1 MSLRNRGTLDGW
13 KGRIIIYIKGKN
25 NFLKLRFEKKYY
37 ISKLSMIDDRGNFQ
51 KFNVSLYE
59 IFPKLDLLE
68 NKILKERIVTCF
80 EDTLYIIIIFAV
92 C

>member
-1 MSLRNRGTLDGW
+1 MS
-13 KGRIIIYIKGKN
+13 
-25 NFLKLRFEKKYY
+25 
-37 ISKLSMIDDRGNFQ
+37 IDDRGNFQ

-80 EDTLYIIIIFAV
+80 EDTLYIIIIFINV
-92 C
+92 LYTEYVRSISEMNVQDILKILTSDFLLSL

>member
-1 MSLRNRGTLDGW
+1 
-13 KGRIIIYIKGKN
+13 
-25 NFLKLRFEKKYY
+25 
-37 ISKLSMIDDRGNFQ
+37 MIDDRGNFQ

>member
-1 MSLRNRGTLDGW
+1 MS
-13 KGRIIIYIKGKN
+13 
-25 NFLKLRFEKKYY
+25 
-37 ISKLSMIDDRGNFQ
+37 IDDRGNFQ

-80 EDTLYIIIIFAV
+80 EDTLYIIIIFV
-92 C
+92 NVLYTEYVRSISEMNVQDILKILTSDFLLSL